1 MFDLYLE
8 DLRGGSGVRDFLADG
23 LLVRVVFRRQSS
35 QQLCR
40 RRHVFHNVAPAEH
53 DGTLHIRRP
62 REILY
67 GFVSVDCEAHLVA
80 GFYRI
85 ELVTRA
91 RTVKADFFRGG
102 VIEIIY
108 RDRVRISV
116 VSVDR
121 EDASAAFC
129 RSASAAS
136 ALISFLLLLIFLN
149 MIILPLLKKN
159 YSGFAFRH
167 LVGVIPKRS
176 PNIAENWTLFEK
188 PHSLAISVQL

>member
-1 MFDLYLE
+1 M
-8 DLRGGSGVRDFLADG
+8 
-23 LLVRVVFRRQSS
+23 
-35 QQLCR
+35 
-40 RRHVFHNVAPAEH
+40 
-53 DGTLHIRRP
+53 
-62 REILY
+62 
-67 GFVSVDCEAHLVA
+67 
-80 GFYRI
+80 
-85 ELVTRA
+85 TRA

-121 EDASAAFC
+121 EDASAAF
-129 RSASAAS
+129 
-136 ALISFLLLLIFLN
+136 LQISFLLLLIFLN
-149 MIILPLLKKN
+149 MIILPCLKKN